1 MKSSLKDFNC
11 RFEQAEERIS
21 EDKRTET
28 KRTLGRNHAHQCTHK
43 GNLRWREEKEAERI
57 LAEIMTKNF
66 PSLLKYTNLHIQEV
80 QQTSRV

>member
-21 EDKRTET
+21 EDKCTET
-28 KRTLGRNHAHQCTHK
+28 KRTLAHNHAYQRTHN
-43 GNLRWREEKEAERI
+43 GNLRWRVEKEAERI
-57 LAEIMTKNF
+57 LVEIMAKNF
-66 PSLLKYTNLHIQEV
+66 PSLVKYTNLHIQEV